1 VLQLL
6 VGALAVAG
14 ASCAGDAPE
23 GSAEVTRADFGTE
36 WPLTVEQGELRC
48 DRGVVT
54 FTADEVTY
62 AVNAAALEATDHPQ
76 IDPIWADDPNDDNG
90 LHMSLSPL
98 LVPGQ
103 RPLLPSLIGGGLWPE
118 ASCFCGRALH
128 LEAHGKVGRGS
139 SANCRLWR

>member
-1 VLQLL
+1 MGGRVRVLQLL
-6 VGALAVAG
+6 VGALAVAV

-23 GSAEVTRADFGTE
+23 GSAEVTRSDFGTE
-36 WPLTVEQGELRC
+36 WPLTVEQGDLRC
-48 DRGVVT
+48 DRGVIT

-98 LVPGQ
+98 LV
-103 RPLLPSLIGGGLWPE
+103 
-118 ASCFCGRALH
+118 
-128 LEAHGKVGRGS
+128 RGS
-139 SANCRLWR
+139 DLCFRR